1 MTTKATKPADVH
13 PREVAKRL
21 GVSRGMLRR
30 CGQDFSRTVEQIAD
44 LLSEKPQWLIDGQA
58 ATAARKQQQRNAAA
72 LRESHHH
79 QESDRAQ
86 RMLWA
91 YKDGHAG

>member
-1 MTTKATKPADVH
+1 MTTKAAKPADVH

-21 GVSRGMLRR
+21 GVSRGTLRR
-30 CGQDFSRTVEQIAD
+30 CGQDFSRTVEEIAD
-44 LLSEKPQWLIDGQA
+44 LLSDRPQWLIDGQA
-58 ATAARKQQQRNAAA
+58 AAAARKQQQRDAAA
-72 LRESHHH
+72 LRERRDQ

-91 YKDGHAG
+91 YKGGCGG